1 MRIKM
6 HLLGT
11 GTAVLLSVYAVTAY
25 AGQGI
30 REQKSKGEDLTMPE
44 IRYEEPEGGRDYY
57 KSVPEI
63 RIVHRQTGAVTK
75 YEFLSADHAKK
86 TGSLELMDGQDE
98 ESVYLPEDIFEDGEN
113 VLHVWMEK
121 YPNEPNEG
129 EIGEDG
135 TEGTETGGEGSE
147 GSGTGGEGS
156 EGNGTGGEGL
166 EENGAGGE
174 GSEGNGTGG
183 EGSEENGT
191 GGEGSE
197 GTRTEGDRT
206 EGSGSEGNVP
216 EGSGSEEDGK
226 KGSGS
231 EEDGTGK
238 HEPGE
243 HSSGENGSGEQ
254 GTEGKNPENPDPEI
268 VFEKEICFRI
278 DTKKPQKVHFSYNR
292 AILDGS
298 ILTNEPVELTLK
310 SSDEGSGM
318 EAICYK
324 TGDGTSGVLTG
335 DSGSI
340 VLNPGFRGQI
350 EAYAVDKAGNQSEP
364 ELSVML
370 LCENQSPEILIEI
383 EGSPDAWRSNPL
395 RVNVKVT
402 DPGLSAGIQCLK
414 CYAGGEIA
422 VHRENEAQT
431 GITSMEDGFTVD
443 IPSEG
448 GKGIPVVVEALDW
461 AGNFQSDSTQ
471 VYIDKAAPVIQSEG
485 IHDRMIAGEP
495 VKGKMRIREENDLAS
510 AGMKVWKV
518 TSDKKKEL
526 VEEKKKEPE
535 PFSGAQDIE
544 WDIALEEDGM
554 YDIRMTAK
562 DRAGHESRQDSRVIV
577 DQSNPVIRYVDQMQ
591 GVYVP
596 YFQWNYGKEEVV
608 QDETDYSYDIFLD
621 GAFYTTGKKI
631 TKEGVRMLQV
641 RAVDAAGNE
650 STAEAVFL
658 IDHTPPRIRV
668 YDVEDGG
675 SYEDMAAVSISV
687 DGKGEYLKEI
697 MVNSEK
703 MKLEADCQIFTRSFQ
718 EPGDYQILVRAE
730 DLAGNQEQEQ
740 VTFRIEEE
748 KQLSGGVLKPITR
761 IFRNVD
767 RAPARGTRLQ
777 DTEQEKSPAVL
788 WLMLCFAM
796 AGGAFLLRQKIWN
809 RRWRS

>member
-1 MRIKM
+1 ME
-6 HLLGT
+6 GT
-11 GTAVLLSVYAVTAY
+11 GTEA
-25 AGQGI
+25 
-30 REQKSKGEDLTMPE
+30 
-44 IRYEEPEGGRDYY
+44 
-57 KSVPEI
+57 
-63 RIVHRQTGAVTK
+63 
-75 YEFLSADHAKK
+75 
-86 TGSLELMDGQDE
+86 
-98 ESVYLPEDIFEDGEN
+98 
-113 VLHVWMEK
+113 
-121 YPNEPNEG
+121 
-129 EIGEDG
+129 DG
-135 TEGTETGGEGSE
+135 TEGS
-147 GSGTGGEGS
+147 
-156 EGNGTGGEGL
+156 
-166 EENGAGGE
+166 
-174 GSEGNGTGG
+174 
-183 EGSEENGT
+183 GSEENGT
-191 GGEGSE
+191 
-197 GTRTEGDRT
+197 
-206 EGSGSEGNVP
+206 
-216 EGSGSEEDGK
+216 EGSGSEEDGTEE
-226 KGSGS
+226 SGS
-231 EEDGTGK
+231 EGDGTEGDGTGK
-238 HEPGE
+238 HEQGE
-243 HSSGENGSGEQ
+243 HSSGENGSGEH
-254 GTEGKNPENPDPEI
+254 GTEGKEPENPDPEI

-310 SSDEGSGM
+310 STDEGSGM

-324 TGDGTSGVLTG
+324 TGDGTAGVLTG

-364 ELSVML
+364 ELSAVL
-370 LCENQSPEILIEI
+370 LCENQSPEIQIET
-383 EGSPDAWRSNPL
+383 EGSPDAWRSDPL
-395 RVNVKVT
+395 RVHVKVT

-443 IPSEG
+443 IASEG

-461 AGNFQSDSTQ
+461 AGNFHSDSRL
-471 VYIDKAAPVIQSEG
+471 VYIDKATPVIQSEG

-495 VKGKMRIREENDLAS
+495 VKGRMRIREENDLAS

-518 TSDKKKEL
+518 TSDKNREL
-526 VEEKKKEPE
+526 IEEKKKEPE

-544 WDIALEEDGM
+544 WDIALEEDGT

-562 DRAGHESRQDSRVIV
+562 DRAGHESRQDSRVIL
-577 DQSNPVIRYVDQMQ
+577 DQTNPVIRYVDQMQ

-631 TKEGVRMLQV
+631 TKEGMRMLQV

-650 STAEAVFL
+650 STAEAVFQ

-697 MVNSEK
+697 LVNSEK

-718 EPGDYQILVRAE
+718 EPGDYQIQVRAE

-740 VTFRIEEE
+740 VTFRIEEQ

-767 RAPARGTRLQ
+767 RTPARGTQLQ

>member
-1 MRIKM
+1 MKIKM

-11 GTAVLLSVYAVTAY
+11 GTALLLSVYAVTAY
-25 AGQGI
+25 AGQEI
-30 REQKSKGEDLTMPE
+30 REQRRSMENLLMPE
-44 IRYEEPEGGRDYY
+44 IRYEEPDSDQGYY
-57 KSVPEI
+57 KAAPEV
-63 RIVHRQTGAVTK
+63 RIVHKQAGAVTK
-75 YEFLSADHAKK
+75 YELLSADNSKK
-86 TGSLELMDGQDE
+86 AGSLELMEGQDE
-98 ESVYLPEDIFEDGEN
+98 ESVYLAGEDFKEGKNI
-113 VLHVWMEK
+113 LHVWMEK
-121 YPNEPNEG
+121 DPAGPDENETDENG
-129 EIGEDG
+129 E
-135 TEGTETGGEGSE
+135 
-147 GSGTGGEGS
+147 
-156 EGNGTGGEGL
+156 EGNGTGENESEEG
-166 EENGAGGE
+166 
-174 GSEGNGTGG
+174 GN
-183 EGSEENGT
+183 EENGT
-191 GGEGSE
+191 GG
-197 GTRTEGDRT
+197 TES
-206 EGSGSEGNVP
+206 EGSGA
-216 EGSGSEEDGK
+216 GSA
-226 KGSGS
+226 
-231 EEDGTGK
+231 
-238 HEPGE
+238 
-243 HSSGENGSGEQ
+243 ENGSVENFEEDDLPSEHPMQNEAQQQ
-254 GTEGKNPENPDPEI
+254 GALQPDPGQTEESLQNHIADESKEYSAPVRPEAPDPVVKADLSEDAASEDNTPEKKPMQPAEPEI

-310 SSDEGSGM
+310 STDEGSGM

-324 TGDGTSGVLTG
+324 TGDGTAGVLTG

-364 ELSVML
+364 ELSAML
-370 LCENQSPEILIEI
+370 LCENQSPEIQIET
-383 EGSPDAWRSNPL
+383 EGSPDAWRSDPL
-395 RVNVKVT
+395 RVHVKVT

-443 IPSEG
+443 IASEG

-461 AGNFQSDSTQ
+461 AGNFHSDSRL

-518 TSDKKKEL
+518 TSGKKRE
-526 VEEKKKEPE
+526 VIEEKKKETE

-544 WDIALEEDGM
+544 WDIALEEDGT

-562 DRAGHESRQDSRVIV
+562 DRAGHESRQDRRVIV
-577 DQSNPVIRYVDQMQ
+577 DQTNPVIRYVDQMQ

-631 TKEGVRMLQV
+631 TKEGMRMLQV

-650 STAEAVFL
+650 STAEAVFQ
-658 IDHTPPRIRV
+658 IDHTPPGIRV

-675 SYEDMAAVSISV
+675 LYEDMAAVSISV

-718 EPGDYQILVRAE
+718 EPGDYQIQVRAE

-740 VTFRIEEE
+740 VTFRIEEQ

-767 RAPARGTRLQ
+767 RAPARGTQLQ

-796 AGGAFLLRQKIWN
+796 AGGAFLVRQKIWN